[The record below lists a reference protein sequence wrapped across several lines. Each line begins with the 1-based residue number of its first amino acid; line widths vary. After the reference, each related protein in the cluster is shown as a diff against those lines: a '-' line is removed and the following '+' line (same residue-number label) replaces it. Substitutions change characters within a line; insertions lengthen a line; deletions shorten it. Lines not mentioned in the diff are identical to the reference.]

1 MSKIAAILTVTAI
14 AFAASGCKEQSEAEK
29 QEVARD
35 TLRESKREN
44 AIKYYKTLA
53 EKFPDDP
60 RAQEALGKAKALEAS
75 RPKK

>member
-1 MSKIAAILTVTAI
+1 MSKIAILTAAAI
-14 AFAASGCKEQSEAEK
+14 AFLASGCKEQSEAEK
-29 QEVARD
+29 QEIARD
-35 TLRESKREN
+35 VMREAKRES
-44 AIKYYKTLA
+44 AIKHYKTLA